1 MSDKSGNGL
10 LLVTPPKGLWKDAV
24 EKPRESTQPLG
35 IAYIAA
41 AVRQGGHPAE
51 ILEAHALGLSGE
63 SIREKIESM
72 RPKVVGISC
81 LTPQWSDVQAA
92 ARIAKTVNEKIVTVV
107 GGPHVTALPEETAA
121 DPSVDIAVIG
131 EGEETIQDI
140 CNTVAAGGDLSSVKG
155 IALEIGG
162 NVVRTGPRPKITDL
176 DSLSFPAHDLLP
188 DPATY
193 NPLPTWGR
201 RGHFSSILSGRGC
214 PYYCS
219 FCDVTA
225 QQGKQYRLR
234 SAGNIVDEMEW
245 LNKDY
250 GISMF
255 SFRDPSVVCHRK
267 RLLEICRLIRERG
280 LDIVWNCNSRADEV
294 DLEMLVAM
302 KQAGCYLIKYGIEV
316 GNAEMIKSIKRMEKT
331 QVEQAVSDTR
341 RAGISPHGYFMF
353 GFSDETEATM
363 EETAVFARKLD
374 LDSAGFMILVPFP
387 GTREFERYQSEGR
400 LLTKEWR
407 EYDYMNKP
415 VYRNAN
421 VTSDQIMRAHRRA
434 YRRFYLRPR
443 ILALHLRKMASPQIF
458 FNYLQAAR
466 QVFR

>member
-1 MSDKSGNGL
+1 MSDRTDCRVL
-10 LLVTPPKGLWKDAV
+10 LLTAPKGLWRDAV

-41 AVRQGGHPAE
+41 AVRQGGYPVE
-51 ILEAHALGLSGE
+51 ILEAHALGLSGDA
-63 SIREKIESM
+63 IREKIETM
-72 RPKVVGISC
+72 RPRIVGISC

-92 ARIAKTVNEKIVTVV
+92 LRIARSVDEKIITVV

-121 DPSVDIAVIG
+121 DPSVDIAVVG
-131 EGEETIQDI
+131 EGEGTIRDI
-140 CNTVAAGGDLSSVKG
+140 CDAVAAGGDLRGVKG
-155 IALEIGG
+155 IALQIEGE
-162 NVVRTGPRPKITDL
+162 VVRTEPQPKITDL
-176 DSLSFPAHDLLP
+176 DSLPFPAHDLLP
-188 DPATY
+188 EPAIY

-234 SAGNIVDEMEW
+234 SAENIVDEMAW
-245 LNKDY
+245 LNRDF

-255 SFRDPSVVCHRK
+255 SFRDPSMVCNRK
-267 RLLEICRLIRERG
+267 RLLEICRLIRERQLG
-280 LDIVWNCNSRADEV
+280 VVWNCNSRADEV
-294 DLEMLVAM
+294 DLEMLRAM

-316 GNAEMIKSIKRMEKT
+316 GNADMIKSIKRMEKT
-331 QVEQAVSDTR
+331 QVEQAVRDTR
-341 RAGISPHGYFMF
+341 QAGISPHGYFMF

-363 EETAVFARKLD
+363 EETAKFSRELD

-421 VTSDQIMRAHRRA
+421 VTSEQIIRAHRRA
-434 YRRFYLRPR
+434 YRGFYLRPR
-443 ILALHLRKMASPQIF
+443 ILALHLRKMASPPVF
-458 FNYLQAAR
+458 FNYLRAAR
-466 QVFR
+466 QVFK